1 LSGFEVNLQM
11 IVYGYGTAP
20 KELNLLGMKNG
31 KAVIISVIKRK
42 HIKKAM
48 ETISDKF
55 DKLRNV
61 VTLHTIK
68 ACESITD
75 FLENSKYAKLLKKT
89 RVLNKNKSK
98 KLEQKKSTKHS
109 RTEAKEQIKQGI
121 EEYNATH
128 TYSSLCKGCMYIDRC
143 PSNDKYNNFK

>member
-1 LSGFEVNLQM
+1 
-11 IVYGYGTAP
+11 
-20 KELNLLGMKNG
+20 MKRNDS
-31 KAVIISVIKRK
+31 KALARIKRIYNSGK
-42 HIKKAM
+42 IWC
-48 ETISDKF
+48 INKF
-55 DKLRNV
+55 DKLSNV
-61 VTLHTIK
+61 FTLNTIK

-121 EEYNATH
+121 EEYNNTN
-128 TYSSLCKGCMYIDRC
+128 TCNSICNGCKYINRC
-143 PSNDKYNNFK
+143 SSNDRYNHFK

>member
-1 LSGFEVNLQM
+1 MRRNDS
-11 IVYGYGTAP
+11 
-20 KELNLLGMKNG
+20 
-31 KAVIISVIKRK
+31 KALARIKRIYNSGK
-42 HIKKAM
+42 IWY
-48 ETISDKF
+48 INKF
-55 DKLRNV
+55 DKLSNV

-121 EEYNATH
+121 EEYNAAH
-128 TYSSLCKGCMYIDRC
+128 TCSSLCKGCMYID
-143 PSNDKYNNFK
+143 NVHQTINTGIFKQELC

>member
-1 LSGFEVNLQM
+1 MHRNDS
-11 IVYGYGTAP
+11 
-20 KELNLLGMKNG
+20 
-31 KAVIISVIKRK
+31 KALARIKRIYNSGK
-42 HIKKAM
+42 IWY
-48 ETISDKF
+48 INKF
-55 DKLRNV
+55 DKLSNV
-61 VTLHTIK
+61 VTLNTIK

-121 EEYNATH
+121 EEYNNMNTCN
-128 TYSSLCKGCMYIDRC
+128 SICKGCMYIDKC
-143 PSNDKYNNFK
+143 SSNDKYNNFK